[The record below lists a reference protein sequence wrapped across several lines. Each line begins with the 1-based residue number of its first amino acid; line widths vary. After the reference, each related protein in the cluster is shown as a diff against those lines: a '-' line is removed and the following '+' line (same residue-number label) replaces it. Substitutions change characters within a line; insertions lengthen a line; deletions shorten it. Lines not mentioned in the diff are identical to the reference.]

1 VRDTCIDVVPMLT
14 EGLSCRMNAEHILL
28 THFSA
33 RYPKMPPSGLAAPG
47 QIRKGD
53 ETIAKEP
60 IVALAFDNAN
70 LPIGTMWKVNYY
82 LPAIESCMRDTAE
95 EEDEEESDEMMVE
108 MEVALE

>member
-1 VRDTCIDVVPMLT
+1 
-14 EGLSCRMNAEHILL
+14 MNAEHILL

-33 RYPKMPPSGLAAPG
+33 RYPKMPPSGLAAPA
-47 QIRKGD
+47 QIRDGNEIK
-53 ETIAKEP
+53 AKEP

-70 LPIGTMWKVNYY
+70 LSIGNMWKVNYY

-95 EEDEEESDEMMVE
+95 EEDEEESDEMMVDVE